1 MPKRHGFFP
10 LHWQM
15 TLRTKRKK
23 LDKWTLPR
31 VGQLTVRIIFVP
43 RGGGRGW
50 GLGDSSQ
57 APSTSAAGPI
67 KWLELKHGLLEQT
80 EKCHH
85 FFFFFLYRVTAAVS
99 TTTTKGYHD
108 ISNTSKLFQGDL
120 TCQVVVITLSTPFHA
135 QPDRYV
141 FR

>member
-15 TLRTKRKK
+15 TLRTERKK
-23 LDKWTLPR
+23 LDKWILPR

-57 APSTSAAGPI
+57 APSTSAAGPF

-85 FFFFFLYRVTAAVS
+85 FFFFVQSNSGGFDNNNNKKLSRHFKHFETISRGFDVPGGRDHFIHTFS
-99 TTTTKGYHD
+99 CTT
-108 ISNTSKLFQGDL
+108 
-120 TCQVVVITLSTPFHA
+120 
-135 QPDRYV
+135 
-141 FR
+141 